1 MTGDER
7 PDGRSGRHADL
18 DTLADLHAGVLEG
31 AEAARLREHVAG
43 CRRCAEVLQALE
55 AVQGQLRSLPAPA
68 MPPAVAARLDATL
81 ADLRS
86 DRPASTA
93 PPVPPVPPVPD
104 PEDELVLARARR
116 GRRLSR
122 AIGAAAAAVVL
133 LATGGAVASI
143 VRGGGASTTAS
154 SGAGSAASAP
164 VQPEEQS
171 APKAAGGGSFGNDSV
186 GGAPGVAPQPVLPAY
201 DQASLRA
208 ALPAIAAGNARLA
221 AGMADPSRQAACAGS
236 IPGATG
242 SLRAVEHISYLG
254 QPAYVFVYADGA
266 RLTGHVVTEACGTT
280 AGQAATVLAT
290 VS

>member
-7 PDGRSGRHADL
+7 PDGRSGRHADV

-31 AEAARLREHVAG
+31 AEAAQLREHVDG
-43 CRRCAEVLQALE
+43 CRRCAEVLQALD
-55 AVQGQLRSLPAPA
+55 AVAGQLRSLPAPA
-68 MPPAVAARLDATL
+68 MPAAVAARLDATL

-86 DRPASTA
+86 DRPASTV
-93 PPVPPVPPVPD
+93 PVPPLPPVPD
-104 PEDELVLARARR
+104 PEDELVVARARR

-133 LATGGAVASI
+133 LVAGGAIVSI
-143 VRGGGASTTAS
+143 VRGGGTSTTAS

-164 VQPEEQS
+164 VQPEQQS
-171 APKAAGGGSFGNDSV
+171 GPKSAGGGSFGNDSV
-186 GGAPGVAPQPVLPAY
+186 GGAPGATPQAVLPAY
-201 DQASLRA
+201 DEASLRA
-208 ALPAIAAGNARLA
+208 ALPAIAAGTARLA
-221 AGMADPSRQAACAGS
+221 AGMADPSRQAACADS
-236 IPGATG
+236 IPGAAG

-266 RLTGHVVTEACGTT
+266 RLTGHVVTETCGTPP
-280 AGQAATVLAT
+280 GRAATVLAT